1 VVKIAEAETR
11 SKVFH
16 VEHRGGGRISVE
28 KHIVSRG
35 TVNMREFSG
44 SKPIVPTESAST
56 YLKPASSSLFHVEH
70 VVSEFCCGMFHVE
83 RAATLR
89 DPIFLS

>member
-1 VVKIAEAETR
+1 VKIAEAETR

-44 SKPIVPTESAST
+44 SKPIVPSRI
-56 YLKPASSSLFHVEH
+56 LVHLFEA
-70 VVSEFCCGMFHVE
+70 G
-83 RAATLR
+83 
-89 DPIFLS
+89 